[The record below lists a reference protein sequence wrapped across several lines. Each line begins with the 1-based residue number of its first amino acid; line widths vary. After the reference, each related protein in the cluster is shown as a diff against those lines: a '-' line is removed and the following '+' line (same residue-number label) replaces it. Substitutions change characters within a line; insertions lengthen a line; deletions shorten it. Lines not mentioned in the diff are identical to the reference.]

1 MLGFLR
7 MINGNRKGIL
17 LDRLNYCVVLNKG
30 CLNYCVGKSYKYPDK
45 YKMSGYFFVSERI
58 NLFVV
63 CSSLFTISF

>member
-1 MLGFLR
+1 MRALGYISITQGSFF
-7 MINGNRKGIL
+7 
-17 LDRLNYCVVLNKG
+17 DRLNYCVVLNKG

>member
-1 MLGFLR
+1 
-7 MINGNRKGIL
+7 MIAKVWWDS
-17 LDRLNYCVVLNKG
+17 DRLNYCVVLNKG